1 MASPSQREIVVFNP
15 FAKSH
20 MNRTLKAVF
29 RSNESG
35 KKTDYNDQ
43 VIKIEHSSFTPV
55 VLSSFGG
62 FGKESSQ
69 FLSKLVEKVAEKR
82 GIEKSEVANYVRTKV
97 SYELI
102 RSQVACIRGSRSLWK
117 KPVINIGDIELVN
130 SSTNITE
137 N

>member
-1 MASPSQREIVVFNP
+1 M
-15 FAKSH
+15 
-20 MNRTLKAVF
+20 
-29 RSNESG
+29 
-35 KKTDYNDQ
+35 
-43 VIKIEHSSFTPV
+43 IKIEHGNFTLV

-82 GIEKSEVANYVRTKV
+82 GIEKSEVANYIRTKV

-117 KPVINIGDIELVN
+117 KLVINIGDFELVN
-130 SSTNITE
+130 SSTNISE